1 MTGPQGTFTSPGSS
15 VGTEDFSSIVA
26 SLNSEYSLTT
36 GGTSTATQTSDQ
48 TSSTGTNS
56 AAATAATATTGST
69 PITSQTTFSTS
80 TSTSTTATVAATS
93 TLPQSVTSTASNAA
107 SSTTG
112 AVTVSEKSCSSL
124 SCHPALKAA
133 IAVPIVIAALAGLF
147 LLFFY
152 ARRRRRKDGVVVSE
166 KKPKKAGKGGWSRH
180 LRAFSFD
187 AELLMG
193 GRFSGTNSMRSRDP
207 SVRSAGT
214 NSRTGGASVEPSLH
228 SIDEVAPPYRDAI
241 SHAQVP
247 TSIQTGAVAPV
258 VAGAAVASASDPIPR
273 STSTAT
279 APPPYRAVVAD
290 TRSPL
295 TPVSRNPFADSAP
308 VSPIEG
314 SPFND
319 PPDDDGQRPALSRGS
334 SLYRSVN
341 TEDGAPSD
349 AGSIRE
355 AQVGRRVSVRTSGT
369 PPRSST

>member
-1 MTGPQGTFTSPGSS
+1 MSGPQGTFTGVS
-15 VGTEDFSSIVA
+15 GTIGTAEMSSIAA
-26 SLNSEYSLTT
+26 SLASQFSATAS
-36 GGTSTATQTSDQ
+36 GTSTATQTSDQ
-48 TSSTGTNS
+48 TSATATNS
-56 AAATAATATTGST
+56 NAATATTDST

-80 TSTSTTATVAATS
+80 TTAATEATS
-93 TLPQSVTSTASNAA
+93 TLPQSIISTASNAA

-124 SCHPALKAA
+124 SCHPGLKAA

-147 LLFFY
+147 LLFFF
-152 ARRRRRKDGVVVSE
+152 ARRRRRKDGAVVSE
-166 KKPKKAGKGGWSRH
+166 KKPRKAGKGGWSRH

-193 GRFSGTNSMRSRDP
+193 GRFSGSNSLRSRDP

-214 NSRTGGASVEPSLH
+214 NSRTGAASAEPSLH
-228 SIDEVAPPYRDAI
+228 SIEEVAPPYRDAI

-247 TSIQTGAVAPV
+247 ISIQTGAAGPVA
-258 VAGAAVASASDPIPR
+258 AGEAVASAADPIPR

-279 APPPYRAVVAD
+279 APPPYRSVVGD
-290 TRSPL
+290 PRSPL
-295 TPVSRNPFADSAP
+295 TPVSGNPFADSAP

-319 PPDDDGQRPALSRGS
+319 PPEEDGRRPAISRGS